1 MPTRPPASPRPQP
14 VPRPGSVLN
23 LEPADVRAAVAI
35 VAGKWVPHVLV
46 ALAGRPL
53 RHGRLRKAV
62 GEPVND
68 KVFTQTLRRMESDGL
83 VERVVLNGAS
93 PAVLY
98 RLTPDGRAILECVA
112 PLTDWYR
119 RRNPAGGA
127 AGGG

>member
-1 MPTRPPASPRPQP
+1 MPTRPPVAPQP
-14 VPRPGSVLN
+14 PAGPRPGPVLN
-23 LEPADVRAAVAI
+23 LEPADVRAAVAV
-35 VAGKWVPHVLV
+35 VAGKWVPHVLI

-83 VERVVLNGAS
+83 VERVVLNGAP

-98 RLTPDGRAILECVA
+98 RLTPDGRAILECLA
-112 PLTDWYR
+112 PLTDWFR
-119 RRNPAGGA
+119 RRES